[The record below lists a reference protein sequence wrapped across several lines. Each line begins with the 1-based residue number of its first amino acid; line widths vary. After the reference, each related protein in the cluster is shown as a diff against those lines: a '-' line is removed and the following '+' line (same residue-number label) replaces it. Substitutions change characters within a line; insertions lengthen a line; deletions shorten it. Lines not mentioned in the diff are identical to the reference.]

1 MQSVIWIV
9 HETHELRRFCGRTT
23 EISTVLRKQP
33 TLGAAGVGTGGRSVQ
48 QGGIG
53 EVCDD
58 LVARIAGVEST
69 HGRPVAVGEPA
80 NIAVWNLTEVWS
92 VSRDGLASK
101 SRNTPYHG
109 MELRG
114 RNRHT
119 VFNGNVVVKE
129 GVAQR

>member
-1 MQSVIWIV
+1 MV
-9 HETHELRRFCGRTT
+9 
-23 EISTVLRKQP
+23 
-33 TLGAAGVGTGGRSVQ
+33 AGVLAQPSGCRAENPMLLYDTNMEGWGPDYVKRHP
-48 QGGIG
+48 
-53 EVCDD
+53 
-58 LVARIAGVEST
+58 GVTMAQVEQFLT
-69 HGRPVAVGEPA
+69 KMYKTPA
-80 NIAVWNLTEVWS
+80 DFVWS